1 MATPR
6 PVTHIPR
13 MRHLRPA
20 ARALATSQIAP
31 VASPVVIGHH
41 SGRGAFLDMIFGSH
55 AHAAVMTILFGVTA
69 EEFNLSEIASRA
81 GMPAQEID
89 DQLRKLTATKL
100 LYART
105 GRGQVYYRA
114 NAENPGYRALR
125 DIVLKTSGLCGAVA
139 EVLAGSN
146 VAIAFVFGSVVCAE
160 ARDDSDVDLVVCGE
174 ATLRQLASRMAG
186 LSVRLGREVN
196 PHFFS
201 QKDVGRR
208 LAENDHFFRTILAS
222 KKIFVV
228 GNEATLSVFVAAA
241 HARNWG
247 KRRVRRAP
255 TQSRRQIFQP
265 SLQ

>member
-1 MATPR
+1 
-6 PVTHIPR
+6 
-13 MRHLRPA
+13 
-20 ARALATSQIAP
+20 
-31 VASPVVIGHH
+31 VIGHH

-201 QKDVGRR
+201 HKDVGRR

-255 TQSRRQIFQP
+255 PQSRRQIFQP